1 MFTNKEL
8 ITNILNLISEEGLTA
23 KEFAQAIGRKSG
35 IITDWKSNR
44 SSPTISDLVVI
55 CTTYNCPIEKLIPE
69 LSLCNIENHDL
80 KFIKQ
85 FETLSETDKKKVLHF
100 IEIASMNDQT
110 AYEHAD
116 KRPSY
121 TNPIVQ
127 EENVYSVEAET
138 PIPIL
143 GKVAAGEPILSYK
156 VDFGSVIPENKN
168 VSYALIAQGDSMEPV
183 ILDKETIEVISQ
195 KELHQ
200 GEIGI
205 IRVNEDVTCKKF
217 YNFPDHYELRS
228 INPNHTTIAIEKS
241 PSTNL
246 QILGK
251 VALTKAQMKRF

>member
-1 MFTNKEL
+1 MTSDIGTRIRERRKKLKLTQADIATTTGISSGNLTGIEKGRNLPSAAAIISLSEVL
-8 ITNILNLISEEGLTA
+8 NCSTDWLLLGESLNLEYSDEEMH
-23 KEFAQAIGRKSG
+23 
-35 IITDWKSNR
+35 
-44 SSPTISDLVVI
+44 
-55 CTTYNCPIEKLIPE
+55 LIQ
-69 LSLCNIENHDL
+69 SFKH
-80 KFIKQ
+80 
-85 FETLSETDKKKVLHF
+85 LSETDKRKVLHF

-110 AYEHAD
+110 AHEHAD